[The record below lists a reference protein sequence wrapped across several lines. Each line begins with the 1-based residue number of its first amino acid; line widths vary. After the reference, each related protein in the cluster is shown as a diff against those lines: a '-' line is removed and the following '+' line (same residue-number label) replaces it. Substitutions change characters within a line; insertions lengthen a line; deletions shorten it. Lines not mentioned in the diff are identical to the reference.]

1 MEACGHLSGR
11 GAGEFSVACQ
21 EGFGRVPEM
30 HEERDAEGVGVR
42 RVVPTFDKEALAVFG
57 EVGLGPGG
65 LPVVAGDAVR
75 NLRDV

>member
-1 MEACGHLSGR
+1 
-11 GAGEFSVACQ
+11 
-21 EGFGRVPEM
+21 M